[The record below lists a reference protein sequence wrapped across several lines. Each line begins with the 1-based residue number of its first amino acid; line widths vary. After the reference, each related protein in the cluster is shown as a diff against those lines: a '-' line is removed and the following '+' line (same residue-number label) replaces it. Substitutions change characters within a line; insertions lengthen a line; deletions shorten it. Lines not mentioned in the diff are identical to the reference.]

1 MKEEILIAFDAML
14 LVSGK
19 YSKSVSNTALVV
31 FEYSSLK
38 EFGEDYQELK
48 AKIKQTIL
56 EKASKELRVEESDIY
71 ISFNTYEIIGRMQ
84 CNH

>member
-14 LVSGK
+14 LVKGK

-31 FEYSSLK
+31 FDYNSLK
-38 EFGEDYQELK
+38 EFGEDYQEVKARLK
-48 AKIKQTIL
+48 QSIL
-56 EKASKELRVEESDIY
+56 EKASKELEVEESDIY

-84 CNH
+84 CKR